1 MDMLS
6 IYLNSIRMI
15 YEKSKGDDD
24 SLSSLFE
31 FKYNLDNSR
40 KKNKIVLLDC
50 VEKWG
55 VFIEKYIL

>member
-1 MDMLS
+1 
-6 IYLNSIRMI
+6 MI

-24 SLSSLFE
+24 NLLSLFE

>member
-6 IYLNSIRMI
+6 IYLNSISMI
-15 YEKSKGDDD
+15 YEKRKRDDD
-24 SLSSLFE
+24 SLSSLFK

-40 KKNKIVLLDC
+40 KKNEIVLLDC

-55 VFIEKYIL
+55 VFIEKDIL

>member
-1 MDMLS
+1 
-6 IYLNSIRMI
+6 MI

-55 VFIEKYIL
+55 VFIEKDIL